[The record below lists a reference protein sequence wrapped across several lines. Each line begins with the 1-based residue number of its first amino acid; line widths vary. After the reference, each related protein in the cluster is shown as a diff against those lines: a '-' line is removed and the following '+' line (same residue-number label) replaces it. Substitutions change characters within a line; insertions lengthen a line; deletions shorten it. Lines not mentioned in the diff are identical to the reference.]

1 MEETNERENTKQL
14 ILKLRKIESENK
26 SKEEEIIN
34 IIKVNLDMK
43 LGNII

>member
-1 MEETNERENTKQL
+1 MEATNEKENTKQL

-34 IIKVNLDMK
+34 IIKLNLDDK
-43 LGNII
+43 T

>member
-1 MEETNERENTKQL
+1 MEETNEKENTKQL

-34 IIKVNLDMK
+34 IIKLNLDDK
-43 LGNII
+43 T

>member
-34 IIKVNLDMK
+34 IIKLNLDDK
-43 LGNII
+43 T

>member
-1 MEETNERENTKQL
+1 MEETNEKENTKQL

-34 IIKVNLDMK
+34 S
-43 LGNII
+43 